1 MLTMLEETVLLAVD
15 ENTGRLRSTTRFGTA
30 YALGGALF
38 FDLALAKKID
48 TGTWSI
54 EVVDTAANTGNPA
67 MDHFL
72 GEISKRTDINS
83 VRGWIEEAFG
93 YKEYLEEEALR
104 SLTARGILRH
114 AKTKR
119 LWVIDVERFP
129 LVDSKKQLHVK
140 LRLAEAI
147 LSDTIPATRDIMLVS
162 LADACGLLGYILSAA
177 EIASRRGRIQMLRQL
192 ETISREV
199 TEAIADLDQHI
210 KTAMNNAV

>member
-1 MLTMLEETVLLAVD
+1 MLTMLEEVVLLAVD
-15 ENTGRLRSTTRFGTA
+15 EHTGKLRSATRFGTA

-54 EVVDTAANTGNPA
+54 EMVDSAPTGHAA

-72 GEISKRTDINS
+72 SEIAKRPEVNT

-93 YKEYLEEEALR
+93 YRDYLEEEALR
-104 SLTARGILRH
+104 SLIERGVLRH
-114 AKTKR
+114 EKSKR

-129 LVDSKKQLHVK
+129 VVDNKQQMHVK

-147 LSDTIPATRDIMLVS
+147 LSDTIPDARDIMLVS
-162 LADACGLLGYILSAA
+162 LADACGLLGYILSSS
-177 EIASRRGRIQMLRQL
+177 EIENRRARIRMLRQL

-199 TEAIADLDQHI
+199 AEAIADLDQHI
-210 KTAMNNAV
+210 QTAISNV

>member
-1 MLTMLEETVLLAVD
+1 MLTMLEEVVLLAVD
-15 ENTGRLRSTTRFGTA
+15 EHTGKLRSTTRFGTA

-48 TGTWSI
+48 SDTSEI
-54 EVVDTAANTGNPA
+54 EIVDTAATGNAP

-72 GEISKRTDINS
+72 GEIGKRPDINT

-104 SLTARGILRH
+104 SLTERGVLRH
-114 AKTKR
+114 EKTRR

-129 LVDSKKQLHVK
+129 VVDNKQQMHVK

-147 LSDTIPATRDIMLVS
+147 LSDTIPPTRDIMLVS
-162 LADACGLLGYILSAA
+162 LADACGLLGYILSTA
-177 EIASRRGRIQMLRQL
+177 EITKRRERIRMLRQL

-199 TEAIADLDQHI
+199 TGAIADLDQHI
-210 KTAMNNAV
+210 KTAINNVV